1 MLRRILWR
9 LRLRWPTRRSLTR
22 KERKRMNEIMADLAS
37 GKIKKWTLATPE
49 EQAGTCAGD

>member
-9 LRLRWPTRRSLTR
+9 LGLTWPTRHSLTR
-22 KERKRMNEIMADLAS
+22 KERKRVEELLADCAS